1 MTKAR
6 ATLVEVEAEFVAPLE
21 TLRRLVFGGKA
32 RLGDFIVVEKK
43 QASERGGCVLIIRT
57 AFYFLVY
64 HKNGDSQDFL
74 VLR

>member
-43 QASERGGCVLIIRT
+43 QASERGGMRP
-57 AFYFLVY
+57 
-64 HKNGDSQDFL
+64 NN
-74 VLR
+74 